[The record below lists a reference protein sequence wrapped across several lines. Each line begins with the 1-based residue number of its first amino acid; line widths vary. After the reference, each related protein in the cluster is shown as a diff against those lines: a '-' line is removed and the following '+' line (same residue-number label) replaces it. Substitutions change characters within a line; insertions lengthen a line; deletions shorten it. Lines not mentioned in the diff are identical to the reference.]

1 MVNSDNKRKQI
12 VKAAVKRFAHFGI
25 PKTTMNEIA
34 EDVNL
39 TKANLYYYFPDK
51 NSLIKDVLLSIV
63 DEMDVEEQIVIKE
76 LGKNLLELLY
86 KLLDVR
92 VIFVKKY
99 YMFYLFENMD
109 WIKDSSISAE
119 IESLIQ
125 KDEDQYCQ
133 IFERAKAAGEIV
145 DLDPRYIAK
154 NYSDAMRGI
163 GFMGNLSNIV
173 KGFPSI
179 DNIDDIVQRQK
190 EVTEIM
196 LYGLSTKNRNN

>member
-1 MVNSDNKRKQI
+1 MVNSDNKRRHI
-12 VKAAVKRFAHFGI
+12 VKAALKRFAHFGI

-51 NSLIKDVLLSIV
+51 NSLIKDVLISIV
-63 DEMDVEEQIVIKE
+63 KEMDVEEQMAIDE
-76 LGKNLLELLY
+76 LSDNLLALLH
-86 KLLDVR
+86 KLLDIR
-92 VIFVKKY
+92 VVFLKKY
-99 YMFYLFENMD
+99 YMFYLHENMD
-109 WIKDSSISAE
+109 WIKDSFISAE

-125 KDEDQYCQ
+125 KDEDQYFK
-133 IFERAKAAGEIV
+133 IFEKAKAAGEVV
-145 DLDPRYIAK
+145 DLDLRYIAK

-163 GFMGNLSNIV
+163 GFMGNLSNII

-196 LYGLSTKNRNN
+196 LYGLSTQKRNY